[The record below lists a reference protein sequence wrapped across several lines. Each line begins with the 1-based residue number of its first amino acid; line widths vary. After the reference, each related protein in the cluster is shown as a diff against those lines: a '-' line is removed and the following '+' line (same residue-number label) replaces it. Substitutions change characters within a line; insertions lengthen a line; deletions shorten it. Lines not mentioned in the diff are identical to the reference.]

1 MNKIIENSKR
11 ILTLVLIAAVAFVA
25 TTTITRAVADTITV
39 GEAEDI
45 PAYIGGVTFATKTTS
60 DGKYLYC
67 LEMSKKTTRNTTVKL
82 GEARDAGIANII
94 LNGYPNKSIT
104 GDRLKDYYITQTA
117 LWWYLDEVTGSTNLG
132 EQFKSEGDDSYGM
145 RQYVKSLV
153 DGGLEALRVGY
164 PTTSLSVNVEKNSVS
179 IATDYYESEA
189 ITVSTTANEY
199 TVTLEGATEN
209 TKIISTSSNEEKATF
224 NKDEKFII
232 RVPANEITKSTL
244 NIKVIV
250 SVTGVV
256 YKAYEYV
263 PTDSTMQAVTPGIIE
278 PTEEKVSTSIDLE
291 LTTTKVSV
299 TKYDANTNNPLPGAK
314 LVLKNSA
321 GEEITSWTSTNNSH
335 VIRNLTAGVY
345 TVSET
350 EAPTG
355 YELSKD
361 VVTFTISKD
370 SDVQEIRLDNYSLEK
385 TVVNITKISSE
396 TGNALAGA
404 VMVVKDSE
412 GKEVERF
419 TTTEEAHV
427 ITGLAYGTYTLSE
440 VSAPAGYKISDEVMT
455 FTLDDDHTS
464 YQIKFANYKEFAVPD
479 TSTSSIIFKILG
491 IAIIGSGLGFIYRN
505 AKRA

>member
-1 MNKIIENSKR
+1 
-11 ILTLVLIAAVAFVA
+11 
-25 TTTITRAVADTITV
+25 
-39 GEAEDI
+39 
-45 PAYIGGVTFATKTTS
+45 
-60 DGKYLYC
+60 
-67 LEMSKKTTRNTTVKL
+67 
-82 GEARDAGIANII
+82 
-94 LNGYPNKSIT
+94 
-104 GDRLKDYYITQTA
+104 
-117 LWWYLDEVTGSTNLG
+117 
-132 EQFKSEGDDSYGM
+132 M